1 MWMTLRERSF
11 RILNDVQ
18 GGNGIIAFRYI
29 NLQNATKN
37 FSKRI
42 GSGGFGSVF
51 KGLLTDSTAVAVKGL
66 A

>member
-1 MWMTLRERSF
+1 
-11 RILNDVQ
+11 LNDVQ